1 MQRPSGRKSKY
12 SGGTN
17 PGPAWLEEKEGPK
30 MRLKNEGEASS
41 SEMLLLILADADPF
55 PLD

>member
-1 MQRPSGRKSKY
+1 MQRPSGRKSKH

-41 SEMLLLILADADPF
+41 FEMLVLILADADPL
-55 PLD
+55 PLE